1 MAQGRRDL
9 MDIEDTLLM
18 IPGPVKVAPRVLRA
32 MSRPMISHRSG
43 EFGAIYSD
51 CCVLLK
57 EFFETK
63 NEITVMTGSG
73 TVGMDAAVAGIIG
86 HEDKIVTISNGK
98 FGERF
103 TEIGERYGRT
113 IPVKFDWG
121 TPFDL
126 EKVKIA
132 FEEGAKAVAMVH
144 NETSVGLTNPAKEV
158 GKLAKK
164 HDAVFIVDGISS
176 IGGNEFLTDEW
187 NVDIAITGSQKALAV
202 PPGLAV
208 VSVSPKAEERFLSK
222 SASYY
227 ADLKAHLKS
236 VRKSPAQT
244 PFTPAVPLF
253 VALQE
258 SLHMAAE
265 EGFAARRARTAK
277 QAESVRS
284 AANALGIE
292 LFPQV
297 NELSHYSN
305 TVTAMKMP
313 AGVTDDKLRGGMKK
327 QGVIISGGQEQLKGK
342 IFRIGTMGVCST
354 GDILRTIQTLEL
366 VLAKEGRLA
375 ARGAGVEAASKVLG
389 V

>member
-1 MAQGRRDL
+1 

-43 EFGAIYSD
+43 EFGAIYSE
-51 CCVLLK
+51 CAGLLK
-57 EFFETK
+57 QFFETK
-63 NEITVMTGSG
+63 NEIAIMTGSG
-73 TVGMDAAVAGIIG
+73 TLGMDAAVSGIIG

-103 TEIGERYGRT
+103 TEIGERYGQCV
-113 IPVKFDWG
+113 PVKFDWG

-126 EKVKIA
+126 DQVEAALEK
-132 FEEGAKAVAMVH
+132 GAKAVAMVH

-158 GKLAKK
+158 GRLAKK

-176 IGGNEFLTDEW
+176 IGGNEFFTDEW

-208 VSVSPKAEERFLSK
+208 VAVSPKAEERFLPQSQ
-222 SASYY
+222 SYY

-236 VRKSPAQT
+236 ARKSPAQT

-253 VALQE
+253 FAMQE
-258 SLHMAAE
+258 ALHMAAE
-265 EGFAARRARTAK
+265 EGFAARRERAAK

-284 AANALGIE
+284 AARALGIE
-292 LFPQV
+292 LFPQT
-297 NELSHYSN
+297 NENSHYSN

-313 AGVTDDKLRGGMKK
+313 AGVSDDKLRGGMKK
-327 QGVIISGGQEQLKGK
+327 RGVIVSGGQEQLKGK
-342 IFRIGTMGVCST
+342 IFRIGTMGVCSS
-354 GDILRTIQTLEL
+354 GDLLRTIQTLEL
-366 VLAKEGRLA
+366 ILLKEGKLPA
-375 ARGAGVEAASKVLG
+375 CGAGVEAMSKVLDN
-389 V
+389 

>member
-1 MAQGRRDL
+1 

-43 EFGAIYSD
+43 KFGAIYSD
-51 CCVLLK
+51 CRGLLK

-63 NEITVMTGSG
+63 NEVVIMTGSG
-73 TVGMDAAVAGIIG
+73 TVGMDAAVGSIIG
-86 HEDKIVTISNGK
+86 REDKIVTISNGK

-103 TEIGERYGRT
+103 TEIGERYGRA

-126 EKVKIA
+126 EKVEA
-132 FEEGAKAVAMVH
+132 AMEDGANAVAMVH

-158 GKLAKK
+158 GKLARK
-164 HDAVFIVDGISS
+164 HDAIFIVDGISS
-176 IGGNEFLTDEW
+176 IGGNEFLTDAW
-187 NVDIAITGSQKALAV
+187 DIDIAITGSQKALAV
-202 PPGLAV
+202 PPGLAM
-208 VSVSPKAEERFLSK
+208 VSLSPRAEDRFQEK

-236 VRKSPAQT
+236 ARKNPAQT
-244 PFTPAVPLF
+244 PYTPAVPLF
-253 VALQE
+253 YALQE
-258 SLHMAAE
+258 ALHMAAE

-277 QAESVRS
+277 QAEAVRS
-284 AANALGIE
+284 AASALDIE

-297 NELSHYSN
+297 NEHSHYSN

-313 AGVTDDKLRGGMKK
+313 KGVTDDKLRGGMKK
-327 QGVIISGGQEQLKGK
+327 QGVIVSGGQEQLKGK

-354 GDILRTIQTLEL
+354 PDILRTIQTLEL

-375 ARGAGVEAASKVLG
+375 ERGAGVEAAGKVLG

>member
-1 MAQGRRDL
+1 

-32 MSRPMISHRSG
+32 MSKPMISHRSG
-43 EFGAIYSD
+43 EFGAIYSE
-51 CCVLLK
+51 CCGLLK
-57 EFFETK
+57 QFFETK
-63 NEITVMTGSG
+63 NDVVIMTGSG
-73 TVGMDAAVAGIIG
+73 TVGMDAAVAGLIG

-103 TEIGERYGRT
+103 TEIADRYGRAV
-113 IPVKFDWG
+113 PVKFDWG

-126 EKVKIA
+126 DRVESA
-132 FEEGAKAVAMVH
+132 LEQGAKAVAMVH

-158 GKLAKK
+158 GKLARKY
-164 HDAVFIVDGISS
+164 DSVFIVDGISS

-187 NVDIAITGSQKALAV
+187 NIDIAITGSQKALAV

-208 VSVSPKAEERFLSK
+208 VSVSPHAEEHFLPK

-236 VRKSPAQT
+236 LRKSQAQT

-253 VALQE
+253 FAMQE
-258 SLHMAAE
+258 ALHMAKE
-265 EGFAARRARTAK
+265 EGFATRRARTSN
-277 QAESVRS
+277 QADAVRS
-284 AANALGIE
+284 AAGALGIE

-297 NELSHYSN
+297 NEHSHYSN
-305 TVTAMKMP
+305 TVTAMKIPTSM
-313 AGVTDDKLRGGMKK
+313 TDDKLRGGMKK

-342 IFRIGTMGVCST
+342 IFRIGTMGVCSS
-354 GDILRTIQTLEL
+354 GDIMRTIQALEL
-366 VLAKEGRLA
+366 VLAKEGRLRS
-375 ARGAGVEAASKVLG
+375 RGAGVEAVGKVLG
-389 V
+389 I

>member
-1 MAQGRRDL
+1 

-32 MSRPMISHRSG
+32 MSRSMISHRSG
-43 EFGAIYSD
+43 EFGAIFSD
-51 CCVLLK
+51 CAGLLK
-57 EFFETK
+57 QFFETK
-63 NEITVMTGSG
+63 NDVVIMTGSG
-73 TVGMDAAVAGIIG
+73 TVGMDAAVGSVIG
-86 HEDKIVTISNGK
+86 KDDKIVTITNGK

-103 TEIGERYGRT
+103 TEIGERYGKAV
-113 IPVKFDWG
+113 PVNFEWG

-126 EKVKIA
+126 EKIEA
-132 FEEGAKAVAMVH
+132 ALEQGAKAVAMVH

-158 GKLAKK
+158 GKLARK

-176 IGGNEFLTDEW
+176 IGGNEFLTDDW

-208 VSVSPKAEERFLSK
+208 VSVSQRAEEKFLPK
-222 SASYY
+222 SVGYY

-236 VRKSPAQT
+236 ARKSPAQT

-253 VALQE
+253 FALQE
-258 SLHMAAE
+258 ALHMAAE

-277 QAESVRS
+277 QAESVRM
-284 AANALGIE
+284 AAKALGID
-292 LFPQV
+292 LFPKV
-297 NELSHYSN
+297 DDLSHYSN

-313 AGVTDDKLRGGMKK
+313 EGVTDDKLRGGMKK
-327 QGVIISGGQEQLKGK
+327 QGVIVSGGQEKLKGK
-342 IFRIGTMGVCST
+342 IFRIGTMGVCSS

-375 ARGAGVEAASKVLG
+375 DRGAGVEAASKVLSA
-389 V
+389 